1 MIRQRT
7 PEKRTVSGLR
17 TRYFPKARISHGFV
31 SVAPWLDA
39 VLLVVLFVLLE
50 AKFVLQ
56 PGVVID
62 LPEAPFHGGFR
73 SGMVAV
79 VLSVVG
85 TEDGSRD
92 EIVFFDD
99 ERFLIR
105 YREQMRNLRDSI
117 AAGARQRPDEALI
130 IQADRH
136 VQHGTVMMLLNMA
149 QQVGI
154 KTVNVAAR
162 DVPGADSRRGAQPV
176 PEDSRQAGAGH
187 E

>member
-1 MIRQRT
+1 
-7 PEKRTVSGLR
+7 
-17 TRYFPKARISHGFV
+17 
-31 SVAPWLDA
+31 VAPWLDV
-39 VLLVVLFVLLE
+39 VLLIVLFVLLE

-73 SGMVAV
+73 SGMVVV
-79 VLSVVG
+79 VLSVMG
-85 TEDGSRD
+85 TEDRSRD

-99 ERFLIR
+99 ERFLVR
-105 YREQMRNLRDSI
+105 YDGQMRNLTDSF
-117 AAGARQRPDEALI
+117 AAGARQHPDEALI

-136 VQHGTVMMLLNMA
+136 VRHGTVMMLLNMA

-162 DVPGADSRRGAQPV
+162 DVSEVDSRRGAHPV
-176 PEDSRQAGAGH
+176 PEDSEQVGAGH